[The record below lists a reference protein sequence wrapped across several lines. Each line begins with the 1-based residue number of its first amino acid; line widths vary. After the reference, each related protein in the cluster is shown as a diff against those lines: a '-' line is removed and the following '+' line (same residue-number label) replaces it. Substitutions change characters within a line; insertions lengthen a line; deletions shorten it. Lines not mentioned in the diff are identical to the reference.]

1 MKNVKQF
8 QLVSILSGF
17 LLFAC
22 VLTLGGY
29 AAMNRKQKQTFKAA
43 SATTLNQKII
53 TPDSTKRVN

>member
-17 LLFAC
+17 LMLAC
-22 VLTLGGY
+22 VLVLGGY
-29 AAMNRKQKQTFKAA
+29 AAMSKQPKKTFKAA
-43 SATTLNQKII
+43 NATNLNQKVI